1 MVYAREN
8 RIQFGTGDVGVMM
21 SMAGTRTEPQ
31 AVVIFQSQS
40 PIGIH
45 GIEEGADLS
54 TVTTGYYNPK
64 EDIAMSFS
72 KPESIDCVISVLKA
86 IKKATFG
93 ENNLVKNYLSD

>member
-8 RIQFGTGDVGVMM
+8 RIQFGTGDVGILM
-21 SMAGTRTEPQ
+21 SMAGTRIEPQ
-31 AVVIFQSQS
+31 AVVIFQSQA
-40 PIGIH
+40 PEAIH
-45 GIEEGADLS
+45 GVEEGADLS
-54 TVTTGYYNPK
+54 MVRTGLYNPR

>member
-8 RIQFGTGDVGVMM
+8 RILFGTGDVGVLM

-31 AVVIFQSQS
+31 AVVIFQSQA

-45 GIEEGADLS
+45 GVEEGADLS